1 MNKLTSK
8 YFIPKMVLAI
18 CVLSG
23 MVVFAAQTEIV
34 NRTLNIARPTVE
46 VVIAGSVQRQDKT
59 IALEKIESVG
69 TGEVLTWT
77 INSVNS
83 GEADAQNYKVVGQ
96 IPRGTVLEAGSA
108 QGEGDPTVKFSI
120 DGGKTFS
127 AVPTVEEKQADGN
140 IKNVP
145 APADSYT
152 QLRFEWA
159 KPLAANSK
167 LTATYRVRVK

>member
-1 MNKLTSK
+1 MKKLTSK
-8 YFIPKMVLAI
+8 YFLPKVVLAI

-34 NRTLNIARPTVE
+34 NRTLGTAQPKVA

-59 IALEKIESVG
+59 VALDKAASVG

-77 INSVNS
+77 IDSANS

-96 IPRGTVLEAGSA
+96 IPRGTVFVANSA
-108 QGEGDPTVKFSI
+108 KSEGNATVKFSV

-127 AVPTVEEKQADGN
+127 AVPTIAEKQADGTV
-140 IKNVP
+140 KNVP

-152 QLRFEWA
+152 QLRFEWTQ
-159 KPLAANSK
+159 PLAANSK
-167 LTATYRVRVK
+167 FSATYQVRVK